1 VFVIQPPDQ
10 LHAHWQ
16 RITASR
22 RPDAVTYPL
31 IEIRCATWNLGDR
44 PVTDRSAE
52 GCHVHLME
60 EGAERGIRRRSLQLN
75 SQRLGE
81 YGVVADGES
90 LQIPQALA
98 AAQNSE
104 NGHQQQI
111 PRQKPNPAAASEHL
125 ETTSDS

>member
-1 VFVIQPPDQ
+1 
-10 LHAHWQ
+10 
-16 RITASR
+16 
-22 RPDAVTYPL
+22 
-31 IEIRCATWNLGDR
+31 
-44 PVTDRSAE
+44 
-52 GCHVHLME
+52 ME

-98 AAQNSE
+98 TAQNSE
-104 NGHQQQI
+104 KGHQQQN
-111 PRQKPNPAAASEHL
+111 PSRKPNPAAASEHL